1 MDAELN
7 LLERKCRH
15 RNGDG
20 GMEAIRIKSNSAK
33 KIIFL
38 LIILS
43 ISSLLALMFA
53 ADNPNEFNRMQLP
66 LLVIN
71 GLSLLVLFGVVT
83 LSVKKILMD
92 YKKSKLGARLRAR
105 MALAFSGLSVLPVLL
120 VFIFATDFMNKGL
133 DIWFDADVEGGLR
146 NALLLGRSAMDDQEQ
161 KRVFD
166 TANIA
171 LSLNGIEDIDEQLN
185 RSREAISAKQLLL
198 LDQNL
203 QVIAFSTETIG
214 LFAPQLPSLVEI
226 NIAQTQQ
233 SWSSLDSSSSDGYT
247 IRVLIPILNF
257 ASNQTPLY
265 LQGIYA
271 VDPRLSMMA
280 DSVEETYARYGRMSF
295 LKIPIQ
301 YSYILT
307 LLLVVMLALLLA
319 IYGAIEF
326 ADRLV
331 RPIEALEKKTR
342 STSESN
348 LMFNLP
354 RSDSD
359 EISAL
364 VESFI
369 KAEKEAAW
377 SDVARRMA
385 HEINNPLT
393 PIQLSA
399 ERIKK
404 RYASAFKEEDL
415 DFLNKSTDTI
425 VNQVEVLRDMVS
437 AFGNFAK
444 QPQLSFEVLDL
455 SQLIDESLDF
465 LSRDNDLYE
474 AVVEHKGDASIEA
487 DIKRIRQVLN
497 NVFTNTIDALQKE
510 NNPVITVKTEPVIH
524 QSTAYVVMEVKDNGH
539 GFDSDLLDS
548 AFEPYTTTKNK
559 GTGLG
564 LPIVKKIIEE
574 HKGLIS
580 IKNNKEKG
588 ATLKIFFLKKQ

>member
-1 MDAELN
+1 
-7 LLERKCRH
+7 
-15 RNGDG
+15 
-20 GMEAIRIKSNSAK
+20 MEAIRIKSNSAK

-474 AVVEHKGDASIEA
+474 VVVEHKGDASIEA

>member
-1 MDAELN
+1 VDAELN

-66 LLVIN
+66 LLIIN

>member
-1 MDAELN
+1 
-7 LLERKCRH
+7 
-15 RNGDG
+15 
-20 GMEAIRIKSNSAK
+20 MEAIRIKSNSAK

-404 RYASAFKEEDL
+404 RYASAFKEEEL

>member
-1 MDAELN
+1 M
-7 LLERKCRH
+7 ERKCRH

-66 LLVIN
+66 LLIIN
-71 GLSLLVLFGVVT
+71 GLSLLVLFGVVI

-265 LQGIYA
+265 LQGIYT

-404 RYASAFKEEDL
+404 RYASAFKEEEL

-474 AVVEHKGDASIEA
+474 VVVEHKGDASIEA

>member
-1 MDAELN
+1 M
-7 LLERKCRH
+7 ERKCRH

-66 LLVIN
+66 LLIIN

-171 LSLNGIEDIDEQLN
+171 LSLNGIEDIDQQLN

-404 RYASAFKEEDL
+404 RYASAFKEEEL

-588 ATLKIFFLKKQ
+588 ASLKIFFLKKQ

>member
-1 MDAELN
+1 M
-7 LLERKCRH
+7 ERKCRH

-161 KRVFD
+161 KKVFD

-474 AVVEHKGDASIEA
+474 VVVEHKGDASIEA

-588 ATLKIFFLKKQ
+588 ASLKIFFLKKQ

>member
-1 MDAELN
+1 
-7 LLERKCRH
+7 
-15 RNGDG
+15 
-20 GMEAIRIKSNSAK
+20 MEAIRIKSNSAK

-404 RYASAFKEEDL
+404 RYASAFKEEEL

-474 AVVEHKGDASIEA
+474 VVVEHKGDASIEA

>member
-1 MDAELN
+1 
-7 LLERKCRH
+7 
-15 RNGDG
+15 
-20 GMEAIRIKSNSAK
+20 MEAIQIRSNSAK

-38 LIILS
+38 LIVLS
-43 ISSLLALMFA
+43 ISSLVALMFA
-53 ADNPNEFNRMQLP
+53 ADNPSEFNRMQLP
-66 LLVIN
+66 LLIIN
-71 GLSLLVLFGVVT
+71 SLSLLVLFGVVF
-83 LSVKKILMD
+83 LSVRKIMMD

-105 MALAFSGLSVLPVLL
+105 MALAFSGLSVVPALL

-133 DIWFDADVEGGLR
+133 DIWFDADVEDGLR

-171 LSLNGIEDIDEQLN
+171 LSLDGIENIEQQLN
-185 RSREAISAKQLLL
+185 ESRETISAKQLLL

-203 QVIAFSTETIG
+203 QIIAVSTETIG
-214 LFAPQLPSLVEI
+214 LFAPQLPSLLEVKT
-226 NIAQTQQ
+226 AQSQQ

-257 ASNQTPLY
+257 ASNQTPLF
-265 LQGIYA
+265 LQGLFV
-271 VDPRLSMMA
+271 VDPRLSMLA
-280 DSVEETYARYGRMSF
+280 DSVEETYAAYGRLSF

-319 IYGAIEF
+319 IYGSIEF

-331 RPIEALEKKTR
+331 RPIESLEKKTR
-342 STSESN
+342 SASESN
-348 LMFNLP
+348 SMLHLP
-354 RSDSD
+354 QSDSD
-359 EISAL
+359 EISSL

-399 ERIKK
+399 ERIQK
-404 RYASAFKEEDL
+404 RYASVFKNEEL

-425 VNQVEVLRDMVS
+425 VSQVEVLRDMVLE
-437 AFGNFAK
+437 FGNFAK
-444 QPQLSFEVLDL
+444 QPQLNFEVFDV
-455 SQLIDESLDF
+455 SKLIDETLEF
-465 LSRDNDLYE
+465 LKKDKDSFQVLVQHN
-474 AVVEHKGDASIEA
+474 GDASIEA
-487 DIKRIRQVLN
+487 DINRIRQVLN
-497 NVFTNTIDALQKE
+497 NIFTNTIDALKSE
-510 NNPVITVKTEPVIH
+510 SHPVIKITTKSLVH
-524 QSTAYVVMEVKDNGH
+524 QSNEYLVLEIKDNGH
-539 GFDSDLLDS
+539 GFDNKLLDS

-564 LPIVKKIIEE
+564 LPIVKKIIDE

-588 ATLKIFFLKKQ
+588 ATLKIFFLKAYER

>member
-1 MDAELN
+1 M
-7 LLERKCRH
+7 ERKCRH

-171 LSLNGIEDIDEQLN
+171 LSLNGIEDIDQQLN

-474 AVVEHKGDASIEA
+474 VVVEHKGDASIEA

>member
-1 MDAELN
+1 
-7 LLERKCRH
+7 
-15 RNGDG
+15 
-20 GMEAIRIKSNSAK
+20 MEAIRIKSNSAK

-161 KRVFD
+161 KKVFD

-171 LSLNGIEDIDEQLN
+171 LSLNGIEDIDQQLN

-404 RYASAFKEEDL
+404 RYASAFKEEEL

-474 AVVEHKGDASIEA
+474 VVVEHKGDASIEA

>member
-1 MDAELN
+1 
-7 LLERKCRH
+7 
-15 RNGDG
+15 
-20 GMEAIRIKSNSAK
+20 MEAIRIKSNSAK

-66 LLVIN
+66 LLIIN

-404 RYASAFKEEDL
+404 RYASAFKEEEL

-474 AVVEHKGDASIEA
+474 VVVEHKGDASIEA

>member
-1 MDAELN
+1 
-7 LLERKCRH
+7 
-15 RNGDG
+15 
-20 GMEAIRIKSNSAK
+20 MEAIRIKSNSAK

>member
-1 MDAELN
+1 
-7 LLERKCRH
+7 
-15 RNGDG
+15 
-20 GMEAIRIKSNSAK
+20 MEAIRIKSNSAK

-404 RYASAFKEEDL
+404 RYASAFKEEEL

-474 AVVEHKGDASIEA
+474 VVVEHKGDASIEA

-524 QSTAYVVMEVKDNGH
+524 QSNAYVVMEVKDNGH

>member
-1 MDAELN
+1 
-7 LLERKCRH
+7 
-15 RNGDG
+15 
-20 GMEAIRIKSNSAK
+20 MEAIQIRSNSAK

-43 ISSLLALMFA
+43 ISSLVALMFA
-53 ADNPNEFNRMQLP
+53 ADNPSEFNRMQLP
-66 LLVIN
+66 LLIIN
-71 GLSLLVLFGVVT
+71 SLSLLVLFGVVF
-83 LSVKKILMD
+83 LSVRKIMMD

-105 MALAFSGLSVLPVLL
+105 MALAFSGLSVAPALL

-133 DIWFDADVEGGLR
+133 DIWFDADVEDGLS

-171 LSLNGIEDIDEQLN
+171 LSLDGIENIEQQLN
-185 RSREAISAKQLLL
+185 QSREAISAKQLLL

-203 QVIAFSTETIG
+203 QIIAVSTETIG
-214 LFAPQLPSLVEI
+214 LFAPQLPSLLEVKT
-226 NIAQTQQ
+226 AQSQQ

-257 ASNQTPLY
+257 ASNQTPLF
-265 LQGIYA
+265 LQGLFV
-271 VDPRLSMMA
+271 VDPRLSMLA
-280 DSVEETYARYGRMSF
+280 DSVEETYAAYGRLSF

-319 IYGAIEF
+319 IYGSIEF
-326 ADRLV
+326 AERLV
-331 RPIEALEKKTR
+331 RPIESLEKKTR

-348 LMFNLP
+348 SMLHLP
-354 RSDSD
+354 HSDND
-359 EISAL
+359 EISSL

-369 KAEKEAAW
+369 NAEKEAAW

-399 ERIKK
+399 ERIQK
-404 RYASAFKEEDL
+404 RYASVFKNEEL

-425 VNQVEVLRDMVS
+425 VSQVEVLRDMVLE
-437 AFGNFAK
+437 FGNFAK
-444 QPQLSFEVLDL
+444 QPQLNFEVFDV
-455 SQLIDESLDF
+455 SKLIDETLEF
-465 LSRDNDLYE
+465 LKKDKDSFQVL
-474 AVVEHKGDASIEA
+474 VEHNGDASIEA

-497 NVFTNTIDALQKE
+497 NVFTNTIDALKSE
-510 NNPVITVKTEPVIH
+510 SHPVIKITTKSLIH
-524 QSTAYVVMEVKDNGH
+524 QSNEYLVLEIKDNGH
-539 GFDSDLLDS
+539 GFDNKLLHS
-548 AFEPYTTTKNK
+548 AFEPYITTKNK

-588 ATLKIFFLKKQ
+588 ATLNIFFLKVQEK

>member
-1 MDAELN
+1 
-7 LLERKCRH
+7 
-15 RNGDG
+15 
-20 GMEAIRIKSNSAK
+20 MEAIRIKSNSAK

-161 KRVFD
+161 KKVFD

-404 RYASAFKEEDL
+404 RYASAFKEEEL

-524 QSTAYVVMEVKDNGH
+524 QSNAYVVMEVKDNGH

>member
-1 MDAELN
+1 M
-7 LLERKCRH
+7 ERKCRH

-120 VFIFATDFMNKGL
+120 VFIFATDFMNKGF

-404 RYASAFKEEDL
+404 RYASAFKEEEL

>member
-1 MDAELN
+1 M
-7 LLERKCRH
+7 ERKCRH

-404 RYASAFKEEDL
+404 RYASAFKEEEL

-455 SQLIDESLDF
+455 SQLIDEALDF

>member
-1 MDAELN
+1 
-7 LLERKCRH
+7 
-15 RNGDG
+15 
-20 GMEAIRIKSNSAK
+20 
-33 KIIFL
+33 
-38 LIILS
+38 
-43 ISSLLALMFA
+43 
-53 ADNPNEFNRMQLP
+53 
-66 LLVIN
+66 
-71 GLSLLVLFGVVT
+71 
-83 LSVKKILMD
+83 
-92 YKKSKLGARLRAR
+92 
-105 MALAFSGLSVLPVLL
+105 
-120 VFIFATDFMNKGL
+120 
-133 DIWFDADVEGGLR
+133 
-146 NALLLGRSAMDDQEQ
+146 
-161 KRVFD
+161 
-166 TANIA
+166 
-171 LSLNGIEDIDEQLN
+171 
-185 RSREAISAKQLLL
+185 
-198 LDQNL
+198 
-203 QVIAFSTETIG
+203 
-214 LFAPQLPSLVEI
+214 
-226 NIAQTQQ
+226 
-233 SWSSLDSSSSDGYT
+233 
-247 IRVLIPILNF
+247 
-257 ASNQTPLY
+257 
-265 LQGIYA
+265 
-271 VDPRLSMMA
+271 
-280 DSVEETYARYGRMSF
+280 MSF

-404 RYASAFKEEDL
+404 RYASAFKEEEL

-524 QSTAYVVMEVKDNGH
+524 QSNAYVVMEVKDNGH

>member
-1 MDAELN
+1 M
-7 LLERKCRH
+7 ERKCRH

-404 RYASAFKEEDL
+404 RYASAFKEEEL

-444 QPQLSFEVLDL
+444 QPQLRFEVLDL

>member
-1 MDAELN
+1 
-7 LLERKCRH
+7 
-15 RNGDG
+15 
-20 GMEAIRIKSNSAK
+20 MEAIRIKSNSAK

-161 KRVFD
+161 KKVFD

-404 RYASAFKEEDL
+404 RYASAFKEEEL

-444 QPQLSFEVLDL
+444 QPQLRFEVLDL

-524 QSTAYVVMEVKDNGH
+524 QSNAYVVMEVKDNGH

>member
-1 MDAELN
+1 M
-7 LLERKCRH
+7 ERKCRH

-66 LLVIN
+66 LLIIN

-185 RSREAISAKQLLL
+185 RSREVISAKQLLL

-404 RYASAFKEEDL
+404 RYASAFKEEEL

-465 LSRDNDLYE
+465 LSTDNDLYE

-524 QSTAYVVMEVKDNGH
+524 QSNAYVVMEVKDNGH

>member
-1 MDAELN
+1 M
-7 LLERKCRH
+7 EREFRY

-20 GMEAIRIKSNSAK
+20 GMEAIQIRSNSAK

-38 LIILS
+38 LIVLS
-43 ISSLLALMFA
+43 ISSLVALMFA
-53 ADNPNEFNRMQLP
+53 ADNPSEFNRMQLP
-66 LLVIN
+66 LLIIN
-71 GLSLLVLFGVVT
+71 SLSLLVLFGVVF
-83 LSVKKILMD
+83 LSIRKIMMD

-105 MALAFSGLSVLPVLL
+105 MALAFSGLSVVPALL

-133 DIWFDADVEGGLR
+133 DIWFDADVEDGLR

-171 LSLNGIEDIDEQLN
+171 LSLDGIENIEQQLN
-185 RSREAISAKQLLL
+185 ESRETISAKQLLL

-203 QVIAFSTETIG
+203 QIIAVSTETIG
-214 LFAPQLPSLVEI
+214 LFAPQLPSLLEVK
-226 NIAQTQQ
+226 IAQSQQ

-257 ASNQTPLY
+257 ASNQTPLF
-265 LQGIYA
+265 LQGLFV
-271 VDPRLSMMA
+271 VDPRLSMLA
-280 DSVEETYARYGRMSF
+280 DSVEETYAAYGRLSF

-319 IYGAIEF
+319 IYGSIEF

-331 RPIEALEKKTR
+331 RPIESLEKKTR
-342 STSESN
+342 SASESN
-348 LMFNLP
+348 SMLHLP

-359 EISAL
+359 EISSL

-399 ERIKK
+399 ERIQK
-404 RYASAFKEEDL
+404 RYASVFKNEEL

-425 VNQVEVLRDMVS
+425 VSQVEVLRDMVLE
-437 AFGNFAK
+437 FGNFAK
-444 QPQLSFEVLDL
+444 QPQLNFEVFDV
-455 SQLIDESLDF
+455 SKLIDETLEF
-465 LSRDNDLYE
+465 LKKDKDSFQVL
-474 AVVEHKGDASIEA
+474 VEYNGDASIEA

-497 NVFTNTIDALQKE
+497 NIFTNTIDALKSE
-510 NNPVITVKTEPVIH
+510 SHPVIKITTKSLVH
-524 QSTAYVVMEVKDNGH
+524 QSNEYLVLEIKDNGH
-539 GFDSDLLDS
+539 GFDNKLLDS
-548 AFEPYTTTKNK
+548 AFEPYITTKNK

-564 LPIVKKIIEE
+564 LPIVKKIMEE

-588 ATLKIFFLKKQ
+588 ATLNIFFLKVQEK

>member
-1 MDAELN
+1 
-7 LLERKCRH
+7 LERKCRH

-404 RYASAFKEEDL
+404 RYASAFKEEEL

>member
-1 MDAELN
+1 M
-7 LLERKCRH
+7 ERKCRH

-161 KRVFD
+161 KKVFD

-404 RYASAFKEEDL
+404 RYASAFKEEEL

-524 QSTAYVVMEVKDNGH
+524 QSNAYVVMEVKDNGH

>member
-1 MDAELN
+1 M
-7 LLERKCRH
+7 ERKCRH

-161 KRVFD
+161 KKVFD

-404 RYASAFKEEDL
+404 RYASAFKEEEL

-455 SQLIDESLDF
+455 SQLIDEALDF
-465 LSRDNDLYE
+465 LSRDNNLYE

>member
-1 MDAELN
+1 M
-7 LLERKCRH
+7 ERKCRH

-171 LSLNGIEDIDEQLN
+171 LSLNGIEDIDQQLN

-404 RYASAFKEEDL
+404 RYASAFKEEEL

-474 AVVEHKGDASIEA
+474 VVVEHKGDASIEA

>member
-1 MDAELN
+1 
-7 LLERKCRH
+7 
-15 RNGDG
+15 
-20 GMEAIRIKSNSAK
+20 MEAIRIKSNSAK

-474 AVVEHKGDASIEA
+474 VVVEHKGDASIEA

-588 ATLKIFFLKKQ
+588 ASLKIFFLKKQ

>member
-1 MDAELN
+1 M
-7 LLERKCRH
+7 ERKCRH

-465 LSRDNDLYE
+465 LSTDNDLYE

>member
-1 MDAELN
+1 M
-7 LLERKCRH
+7 ERKCRH

-326 ADRLV
+326 SDRLV

>member
-1 MDAELN
+1 
-7 LLERKCRH
+7 
-15 RNGDG
+15 
-20 GMEAIRIKSNSAK
+20 MEAIRIKSNSAK

-171 LSLNGIEDIDEQLN
+171 LSLNGIEDIDQQLN

-474 AVVEHKGDASIEA
+474 VVVEHKGDASIEA

-524 QSTAYVVMEVKDNGH
+524 QSNAYVVMEVKDNGH

>member
-1 MDAELN
+1 
-7 LLERKCRH
+7 
-15 RNGDG
+15 
-20 GMEAIRIKSNSAK
+20 MEAIRIKSNSAK

-71 GLSLLVLFGVVT
+71 GLSLLVLFGVVI
-83 LSVKKILMD
+83 LSAKKILMD

-465 LSRDNDLYE
+465 LSTDNDLYE

>member
-1 MDAELN
+1 
-7 LLERKCRH
+7 
-15 RNGDG
+15 
-20 GMEAIRIKSNSAK
+20 MEAIRIKSNSAK

-265 LQGIYA
+265 LQGIYT

-404 RYASAFKEEDL
+404 RYASAFKEEEL

-444 QPQLSFEVLDL
+444 QPQLRFEVLDL

-524 QSTAYVVMEVKDNGH
+524 QSNAYVVMEVKDNGH

>member
-1 MDAELN
+1 
-7 LLERKCRH
+7 
-15 RNGDG
+15 
-20 GMEAIRIKSNSAK
+20 MEAIQIRSNSAK

-38 LIILS
+38 LIVLS
-43 ISSLLALMFA
+43 ISSLVALMFA
-53 ADNPNEFNRMQLP
+53 ADNPSEFNRMQLP
-66 LLVIN
+66 LLIIN
-71 GLSLLVLFGVVT
+71 SLSLLVLFGVVF
-83 LSVKKILMD
+83 LSVRKIMMD

-105 MALAFSGLSVLPVLL
+105 MALAFSGLSVVPALL

-133 DIWFDADVEGGLR
+133 DIWFDADVEDGLR

-171 LSLNGIEDIDEQLN
+171 LSLDGIENIEQQLN
-185 RSREAISAKQLLL
+185 ESRETISAKQLLL

-203 QVIAFSTETIG
+203 QIIAVSTETIG
-214 LFAPQLPSLVEI
+214 LFAPQLPSLLEVK
-226 NIAQTQQ
+226 IAQSQQ

-257 ASNQTPLY
+257 ASNQTPLF
-265 LQGIYA
+265 LQGLFV
-271 VDPRLSMMA
+271 VDPRLSMLA
-280 DSVEETYARYGRMSF
+280 DSVEETYAAYGRLSF

-319 IYGAIEF
+319 IYGSIEF

-331 RPIEALEKKTR
+331 RPIESLEKKTR
-342 STSESN
+342 SASESN
-348 LMFNLP
+348 SMLHLP
-354 RSDSD
+354 QSDSD
-359 EISAL
+359 EISSL

-399 ERIKK
+399 ERIQK
-404 RYASAFKEEDL
+404 RYASVFKNEEL

-425 VNQVEVLRDMVS
+425 VSQVEVLRDMVLE
-437 AFGNFAK
+437 FGNFAK
-444 QPQLSFEVLDL
+444 QPQLNFEVFDV
-455 SQLIDESLDF
+455 SKLIDETLEF
-465 LSRDNDLYE
+465 LKKDKDSFQVLVQHN
-474 AVVEHKGDASIEA
+474 GDASIEA

-497 NVFTNTIDALQKE
+497 NIFTNTIDALKFE
-510 NNPVITVKTEPVIH
+510 SHPVIKITTKSLVH
-524 QSTAYVVMEVKDNGH
+524 QSNEYLVLEIKDNGH
-539 GFDSDLLDS
+539 GFDNKLLDS

-564 LPIVKKIIEE
+564 LPIVKKIIDE

-588 ATLKIFFLKKQ
+588 ATLKIFFLKAYER

>member
-1 MDAELN
+1 
-7 LLERKCRH
+7 
-15 RNGDG
+15 
-20 GMEAIRIKSNSAK
+20 MEAIRIKSNSAK

-161 KRVFD
+161 KKVFD

-404 RYASAFKEEDL
+404 RYASAFKEEEL

-444 QPQLSFEVLDL
+444 QPQLRFEVLDL

>member
-1 MDAELN
+1 M
-7 LLERKCRH
+7 ERKCRH

-146 NALLLGRSAMDDQEQ
+146 NALLLGRSAMEDQEQ

-474 AVVEHKGDASIEA
+474 VVVEHKGDASIEA